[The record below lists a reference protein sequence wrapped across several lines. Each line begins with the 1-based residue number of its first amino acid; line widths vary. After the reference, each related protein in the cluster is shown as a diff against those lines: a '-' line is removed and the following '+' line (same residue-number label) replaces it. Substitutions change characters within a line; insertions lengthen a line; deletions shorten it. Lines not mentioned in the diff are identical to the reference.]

1 MTSSITYAELY
12 AIAKAIEWLQST
24 QEYKNRDIHFFVD
37 SLSAKQVLCEKW
49 KAKKYNQLIQDILHT
64 AEKIEGKREL
74 VISLHW
80 IPSHI
85 DKLTQGRYR
94 IEGNTK
100 ADNLANIAQ
109 EIATDEKSREQTRDE
124 ILMKSIDLIW
134 NISSLLL
141 HTDGPSSDDF
151 SSANANQIA
160 PRGNL

>member
-1 MTSSITYAELY
+1 M
-12 AIAKAIEWLQST
+12 
-24 QEYKNRDIHFFVD
+24 DIHFFVD